1 MSFELAGQY
10 TRKFDQANRVAI
22 PSELREGLGNTVFVL
37 KAIYGE
43 KCLVLYSAEEW
54 ENFSRDFVDA
64 YSGAMQAT
72 AQRKLSNRV
81 DKVTVDKSG
90 RILLKDDY
98 KAFANL
104 TDEVYISGVMNRVEL
119 WNYSNW
125 EEWNAEVD
133 ASDDFTFAHVSYTG
147 KRR

>member
-119 WNYSNW
+119 WNYSDW

-133 ASDDFTFAHVSYTG
+133 ANDDFTFAHVSYTG

>member
-1 MSFELAGQY
+1 MSFDLAGQY

-22 PSELREGLGNTVFVL
+22 PTELREGLGNTVFVL

-43 KCLVLYSAEEW
+43 KCLVLYSVEEW
-54 ENFSRDFVDA
+54 ETFSRDFVDA

-72 AQRKLSNRV
+72 AQRKLSSRV

-90 RILLKDDY
+90 RILLKEDY
-98 KAFANL
+98 KAFADL
-104 TDEVYISGVMNRVEL
+104 TDEVYITGMMNRAEL

-125 EEWNAEVD
+125 EAWNAEVD
-133 ASDDFTFAHVSYTG
+133 ANEEFSFAQVSYTG